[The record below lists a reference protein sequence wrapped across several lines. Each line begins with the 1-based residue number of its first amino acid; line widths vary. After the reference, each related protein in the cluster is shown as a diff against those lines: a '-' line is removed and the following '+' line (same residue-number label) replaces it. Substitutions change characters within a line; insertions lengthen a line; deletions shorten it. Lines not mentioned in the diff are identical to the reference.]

1 MKEIRIHGRGGQ
13 GAVTAAALLAMAA
26 FRDGK
31 EVQAFP
37 FFGVERTGAPVVSFA
52 RVDDRP
58 IRLRAQIYEPDYL
71 IVLDPTLPKE
81 IIEKGT
87 GEKTVAVIN
96 SKKSVKELGFK
107 FKKAIAVDASG
118 AALEAFGRAIVNTG
132 MLGVFAAFT
141 GEMSLESL
149 KEAIGERFEEKGE
162 KVVKKNEELIERLY
176 KKTEKKMEGA

>member
-26 FRDGK
+26 FKDGK

-52 RVDDRP
+52 RIDDKP

-71 IVLDPTLPKE
+71 IVLDPTLPKALL
-81 IIEKGT
+81 EKGT
-87 GEKTVAVIN
+87 CGDITVVIN
-96 SKKSVKELGFK
+96 SKKSVEELGLCFS
-107 FKKAIAVDASG
+107 KAITVDVTG
-118 AALEAFGRAIVNTG
+118 AALEEFGRAIVNTG

-141 GEMSLESL
+141 GEMSLDSL
-149 KEAIGERFEEKGE
+149 KSAIDDKFSGKVAEKN
-162 KVVKKNEELIERLY
+162 KRLIEKIY
-176 KKTEKKMEGA
+176 NETKEKMGVGK

>member
-26 FRDGK
+26 FEDGK

-52 RVDDRP
+52 RTDEKP
-58 IRLRAQIYEPDYL
+58 IRLRSQIYSPDYL
-71 IVLDPTLPKE
+71 IVLDPTLPKD
-81 IIEKGT
+81 IIEQGT
-87 GEKTVAVIN
+87 DKDTIAVIN
-96 SKKSVKELGFK
+96 SKKSAAELGLDFEK
-107 FKKAIAVDASG
+107 VITVDATS

-141 GEMSLESL
+141 GEMSLDSL
-149 KEAIGERFEEKGE
+149 KKAIDHKFEG
-162 KVVKKNEELIERLY
+162 KVAETNKKLIEKLY
-176 KKTEKKMEGA
+176 DETKKKMEAA